1 MTRHGLATVLL
12 SLICLILAL
21 ALSRELEAG
30 QAMRGSGLSCGL
42 GLASVAEAA
51 EWRYSMTVHVRLLLF
66 WISREGVGG
75 ARISWREAPDG
86 TRSLQLLIGSDPA
99 RAPMRINRWG
109 YIAEHV
115 DGSSAELIGVMT
127 QSDERSIEQA
137 RQNLSRSGGAHAFK
151 AIRGRVTQGEALSTV
166 IHLLLAEEF
175 TYRDVNVLLGR
186 LPQAGF
192 PVRRISVPKGVEP
205 GFLFALKNLVHQS
218 VESYHRS
225 GRVDTGCKS
234 PRLFVYHAS
243 LYELA
248 QRSSDIIPKLTV
260 GGRDYHEVI
269 ESRLDVRNRATGET
283 TGFGITYGTRGAAAE
298 IPLRIVY
305 RPRWWFE
312 AELILDGP
320 DDSIRAIAEGAPWKA
335 GYK

>member
-12 SLICLILAL
+12 SLTCLILAL

-30 QAMRGSGLSCGL
+30 PAMQGSGGNCG
-42 GLASVAEAA
+42 GGPASVGEAA
-51 EWRYSMTVHVRLLLF
+51 EWHYSMTVRVRLLLF

-75 ARISWREAPDG
+75 ARIAWGEAADG

-109 YIAEHV
+109 YIAEHAG
-115 DGSSAELIGVMT
+115 GSSAELIGVMT
-127 QSDERSIEQA
+127 RSDEDSVEQA
-137 RQNLSRSGGAHAFK
+137 RQSLSRPGGAHAYR
-151 AIRGRVTQGEALSTV
+151 AIRGRLSQGQAVSSV
-166 IHLLLAEEF
+166 IHLMLPEDF

-192 PVRRISVPKGVEP
+192 PVRRIAVPNGVEP

-218 VESYHRS
+218 VESYRRS
-225 GRVDTGCKS
+225 GRLDTGCMG
-234 PRLFVYHAS
+234 PRLFVYNAT
-243 LYELA
+243 LFELA
-248 QRSSDIIPKLTV
+248 QRSSEIIPKLTV
-260 GGRDYHEVI
+260 GGCDYHEVI
-269 ESRLDVRNRATGET
+269 ESWFAVRNRATGET
-283 TGFGITYGTRGAAAE
+283 TGFGITYGTRGAVAE

-312 AELILDGP
+312 AELRLDGP
-320 DDSIRAIAEGAPWKA
+320 GDSVPAIAEGAPWKA
-335 GYK
+335 GYR